1 MLRPTLN
8 LEVEARAAPHIA
20 NVGIAAGSAEGD
32 RYQARAQQH
41 EAGRGERE
49 ESVGHEVMFT
59 HDAPS
64 IRNAG
69 PN

>member
-1 MLRPTLN
+1 MVPPTLG
-8 LEVEARAAPHIA
+8 LEVEVRADPRIA
-20 NVGIAAGSAEGD
+20 IVGVAAGSAEGD